1 MRITNVESHVV
12 RRAEI
17 ALVWAGRPPP
27 TQGQSHRVS
36 IEVRGDSG
44 ECVLVCEP

>member
-12 RRAEI
+12 RRDEVV
-17 ALVWAGRPPP
+17 LLWAGHPSPK
-27 TQGQSHRVS
+27 QGQSHRVS

-44 ECVLVCEP
+44 E